1 MEKLQRWSLIA
12 EIVGGIAVVLSIVY
26 LAVEVQRNT
35 NAIQS
40 QTQQGLLELV
50 AEDNMVVAANAELA
64 DLYVRAQK
72 DLASLTEVERER
84 YKRLVT
90 HAFTIWEQAFLTY
103 TNGTMEEQTW
113 LGWNRGYRFLVC
125 NESSSQIWKEI
136 EVGYPESR
144 VHINELT
151 NVLTDEDCE

>member
-50 AEDNMVVAANAELA
+50 AEDNMVVATNAELA

-72 DLASLTEVERER
+72 NLAGLTEVERER
-84 YKRLVT
+84 YKRLVS
-90 HAFTIWEQAFLTY
+90 HAFNIWEQAFLTY

-125 NESSSQIWKEI
+125 NESSNQIWKEI
-136 EVGYPESR
+136 EEGYPEFS

-151 NVLTDEDCE
+151 YGLTDEGCE

>member
-50 AEDNMVVAANAELA
+50 AEDNMVVATNAELA

-72 DLASLTEVERER
+72 NLAGLTEVERER
-84 YKRLVT
+84 YKRLVS
-90 HAFTIWEQAFLTY
+90 HAFNIWEQAFLH
-103 TNGTMEEQTW
+103 
-113 LGWNRGYRFLVC
+113 L
-125 NESSSQIWKEI
+125 
-136 EVGYPESR
+136 
-144 VHINELT
+144 H
-151 NVLTDEDCE
+151 

>member
-50 AEDNMVVAANAELA
+50 AEDNMVVATNAELA

-72 DLASLTEVERER
+72 NLAGLTEVERER
-84 YKRLVT
+84 YKRLVS
-90 HAFTIWEQAFLTY
+90 HAFNIWEQAFLTY

-125 NESSSQIWKEI
+125 NESSNQIWKEI
-136 EVGYPESR
+136 EEGYPEFS

-151 NVLTDEDCE
+151 NGLTDEGCE